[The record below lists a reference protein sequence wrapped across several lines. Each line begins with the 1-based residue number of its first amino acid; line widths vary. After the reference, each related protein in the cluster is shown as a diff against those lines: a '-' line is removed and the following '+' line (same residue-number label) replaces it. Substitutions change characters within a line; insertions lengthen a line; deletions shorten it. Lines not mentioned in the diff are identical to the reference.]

1 MGTCCAW
8 CQTETWQ
15 CNESSVL
22 SGWKTSEK
30 SLLFNYVG
38 FFFFSLSLFPGNWGN
53 CNCKYIASEKLMV
66 EKKEQC
72 IQLIIFTWSSPQPA
86 LQLLHSQGLMEE
98 VGHRGKRSRTWRMQA
113 WEPSELS
120 TARDSGLAPSLAG
133 AQFLVCKT
141 NSRLGVPSPLL
152 SSDSH

>member
-1 MGTCCAW
+1 MHGARLRLGNAMKALCS
-8 CQTETWQ
+8 QVGKLQ
-15 CNESSVL
+15 RRVFYSIML
-22 SGWKTSEK
+22 
-30 SLLFNYVG
+30 G